1 MIDTQKLQHELKQFT
16 GTEQYYKNPL
26 FSSFVFTDGVKYLA
40 EQAEAYWLIDYVMS
54 NQYDLY
60 LAIEPFQIWTI
71 KVTNNQANI
80 VVEDGNGKELKKYNI
95 AFTDFPLDEITLWF
109 TDRTLL
115 LPSEY

>member
-1 MIDTQKLQHELKQFT
+1 MNNIEKLKHELKQFT
-16 GTEQYYKNPL
+16 GTEQFYKNPL

-40 EQAEAYWLIDYVMS
+40 EQTGAYWLIDYVMS

-60 LAIEPFQIWTI
+60 LAIEPFQAWTI
-71 KVTNNQANI
+71 TIVNNQANI
-80 VVEDGNGKELKKYNI
+80 VVEDGNGKKLKKYNI
-95 AFTDFPLDEITLWF
+95 EFTDFPLDEIILWF